1 MIHGVYAIY
10 DSKARAFMQ
19 PFFSMNHDTARR
31 ATAVAV
37 NDPQSMLYKFPEDY
51 TLHALGQFE
60 DENGAF
66 LLTKV
71 PENLG
76 PVANLK
82 EISHA

>member
-1 MIHGVYAIY
+1 MIHGMYAIY

-19 PFFSMNHDTARR
+19 PFFSLNHDTARR
-31 ATAVAV
+31 ATATAV
-37 NDPQSMLYKFPEDY
+37 NDPGSMLHKFPEDF

-66 LLTKV
+66 LLTKA

-76 PVANLK
+76 PVAQFK
-82 EISHA
+82 EVAYG